1 MQAFDFMKTST
12 LLCMIL
18 TASVVAVYAATTG
31 YTADISYSDFS
42 QIYTSETFYNS
53 RIYSSTN
60 VLVTLEDDQVFILN
74 NYIDTGSE
82 FTTNNIYTD
91 SDYAA
96 SDYQSTV
103 RRGVRIDG
111 LSNSRYVYFRLLH
124 EGAVYDSHDFY
135 MRNNQPGNMTF
146 YGPGTVI
153 FFQRISTEFYGGT
166 YGSPGP
172 IGNIYWRPSNRIRI
186 SFRVEDI
193 GTPEESKFSVSLNSV
208 GDRMAVGSKEGTN
221 TLVRVYEYD
230 GTSWIQLGE
239 DVEQ

>member
-1 MQAFDFMKTST
+1 MKTST

-31 YTADISYSDFS
+31 YTTDISYSDFS
-42 QIYTSETFYNS
+42 QTYSSKTNYNTQ
-53 RIYSSTN
+53 IYSSTN

-74 NYIDTGSE
+74 NYIDTGSSY
-82 FTTNNIYTD
+82 TTNNIFTD
-91 SDYAA
+91 SDYAY
-96 SDYQSTV
+96 SGSSIL
-103 RRGVRIDG
+103 RGVRFSG
-111 LSNSRYVYFRLLH
+111 LFNSRYVNFSLLH
-124 EGAVYDSHDFY
+124 ESAVYDSETFY
-135 MRNNQPGNMTF
+135 MDNNQPNLMTF
-146 YGPGTVI
+146 YGPGTVV
-153 FFQRISTEFYGGT
+153 FFQSLSTAFYGGT

-230 GTSWIQLGE
+230 GTSWMQLGE